1 MRRSGRTP
9 PACWRRRGGDPTS
22 RGMSERVRPGPGQE
36 SVWDY
41 PRPPRLVADTRRVRV
56 VHRGVVI
63 ADTRR
68 GLRLLET
75 SHPPTWYL
83 PPEDVALEHLRASAG
98 ESFCEWKG
106 VAGYHD
112 VVVADEVVARAAWS
126 YEAPTERYAAL
137 AKHLAFYASRLDECW
152 VDEQRV
158 VPQPGAFYGGWITP
172 DVVGPF
178 KGGPGTTGW

>member
-1 MRRSGRTP
+1 MT
-9 PACWRRRGGDPTS
+9 
-22 RGMSERVRPGPGQE
+22 ERVRPGPGQE

-41 PRPPRLVADTRRVRV
+41 PRPPSLVADARRVRV

-83 PPEDVALEHLRASAG
+83 PPEDVALERLRASAG

-112 VVVADEVVARAAWS
+112 VVVADEVVARGVVVPSAHGALRRAR
-126 YEAPTERYAAL
+126 EAPRLLREPPRRVLGGRATRRPAAGRVL
-137 AKHLAFYASRLDECW
+137 RRMDHARRGGAVQGRPGHDGVVTAFDGSVA
-152 VDEQRV
+152 
-158 VPQPGAFYGGWITP
+158 
-172 DVVGPF
+172 
-178 KGGPGTTGW
+178 